1 MKKTEENLR
10 AAFAGESQ
18 ARMKYQIFSDKA
30 EKENYL
36 NVARLFEA
44 VSFAEK
50 VHATNHLRIL
60 GEIRKTSENLQ
71 EAINGENYEVEEMYP
86 SFHETAISE
95 GEKRAEQSMKW
106 ALEAEKVHRTMYTSA
121 KEAVDEGRDIDIG
134 PIHICGVCGYTVEG
148 EAPDVCPICRAKKEL
163 FRKF

>member
-18 ARMKYQIFSDKA
+18 AYMKYQIFSNKA
-30 EKENYL
+30 EKENYP
-36 NVARLFEA
+36 NVARLFDA

-50 VHATNHLRIL
+50 VHATNHFRIL
-60 GEIRKTSENLQ
+60 GEIRKSSENLQ

-121 KEAVDEGRDIDIG
+121 KEAVDKGRDIDIG
-134 PIHICGVCGYTVEG
+134 PIHICGICGYTVEG